1 MRIKFMFGASAL
13 ALSLMI
19 ACGGSTTNSNTTT
32 NTSNTNTRASVDS
45 SPTAAAAEYVTQVT
59 EDNGVRTETR
69 TYSNNPN
76 ISKVVITT
84 RSGKRTAT
92 VYNAS
97 GEQRELHTDD
107 LDDIL
112 RKSGNDI
119 AKAAGFVGNKAE
131 EIGSKTVEGGKT
143 VVEKTGEGA
152 KTVGEKTAEGAKTV
166 GQKTAEGAKTVG
178 EKTVEGAKKTG
189 KAIKNAVTP

>member
-1 MRIKFMFGASAL
+1 MFGASAL

-19 ACGGSTTNSNTTT
+19 ACGARTTNSNTTT

-84 RSGKRTAT
+84 RSGKRTAN
-92 VYNAS
+92 VYNAY
-97 GEQRELHTDD
+97 GEKRELHTDD
-107 LDDIL
+107 MEEIR
-112 RKSGNDI
+112 RKSGNER
-119 AKAAGFVGNKAE
+119 AKAAGLLRNK
-131 EIGSKTVEGGKT
+131 T
-143 VVEKTGEGA
+143 
-152 KTVGEKTAEGAKTV
+152 
-166 GQKTAEGAKTVG
+166 
-178 EKTVEGAKKTG
+178 
-189 KAIKNAVTP
+189 